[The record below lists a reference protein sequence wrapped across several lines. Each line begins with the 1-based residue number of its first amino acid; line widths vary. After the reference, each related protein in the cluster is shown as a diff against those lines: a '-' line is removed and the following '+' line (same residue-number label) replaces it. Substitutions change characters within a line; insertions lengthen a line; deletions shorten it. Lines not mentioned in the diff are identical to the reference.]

1 MEKWSNISEN
11 EVKSHTVVV
20 AIPHRWLRQ
29 VVERIFVSAQVDCV
43 CVENIEELY
52 QSMDGN
58 TALTIV
64 DVFSYSQYYRDIF
77 TQLKQRNSGVP
88 IVALVSAS
96 NTEYQHELTTAG
108 ASAIVIKENA
118 DEELIPALVQVLR
131 DREFNDAVAR
141 LLENQK
147 QFITLFKEEV
157 HLMGKEDG
165 NIFGKRFGRRS
176 FLKGSAAAA
185 AVAGVAVAS
194 PGNVVKKALAVGEEA
209 AVAAPEDQIFSG
221 ACRSGCNGGCLL
233 KLHVR
238 DEKLVKTSFGELP
251 DEEYNKRIC
260 LKGLSHVQRV
270 YDSNRL
276 KYPLKRV
283 GTRGS
288 GEWEQIS
295 WDEAITTITDK
306 WQELWKDYGQSS
318 VALVTASGNLG
329 GVHGGNALG
338 WFRKA
343 LGMTKIDNATDAAII
358 SFSAKAL
365 GISAAYNSNEL
376 LDMQNAKCIISW
388 GNNLTESNL
397 QSWRFVANAKEKG
410 AKLIVIDTIY
420 TTTASK
426 ADKFVSVRPG
436 TDAVLAMSMMNV
448 AIAEDLIDKEFIKS
462 STVGPFLV
470 KESDGKFLRLSDLGQ
485 LAEGDPDGIVVRGQD
500 GKIGLPT
507 EIADP
512 VISGTT
518 TVNGLKVTT
527 AFDLLKG
534 RVADYPPEKAQEICD
549 VPADTIRELLHMYV
563 ENSPSTIFMGYGLD
577 HYVNGHYNVMSVMA
591 LAMITGNLGKRGASC
606 GCLLPIDAFWAN
618 SGVYGMSEGTPGP
631 TVSILHLEDVLDNG
645 KFGDIP
651 VTLKS
656 LFIASSNPI
665 GNAANYNK
673 ILEMI
678 DRMEL
683 VVVSDITM
691 SDSAQYAD
699 IVLPAAHWF
708 EANDIFGAYSPNPYV
723 YLQEKALEPLYESKP
738 DFEIC
743 KMITEKLGL
752 AKEYNITDMEF
763 IEKYLDGP
771 GAKAKGITLE
781 SMKKNKAARVLPKP
795 FVHGEGGVFPTATGR
810 AQFYLEQ
817 PAPAYN
823 YGQDWDVEKERLPVL
838 FEPPTEAWHENPLFK
853 KYPFVLVQEHTR
865 WRTHTQWGHAPWL
878 RELDPEPIVKINPLD
893 AEPRGIKDGDI
904 VRVLN
909 DRGYVVLKAVIQN
922 GIRPGVLNIPKGW
935 QRGQFIEGHYQELTA
950 NRTNFVC
957 NNTPFYDILV
967 DVQKR

>member
-1 MEKWSNISEN
+1 MSEI
-11 EVKSHTVVV
+11 EVKSYTVVV

-29 VVERIFVSAQVDCV
+29 VVERIFSSARVDCV
-43 CVENIEELY
+43 CVENSDELY
-52 QSMDGN
+52 QSIDEN

-77 TQLKQRNSGVP
+77 TELKQRNAGLS

-96 NTEYQHELTTAG
+96 NRSYQYELTTAG
-108 ASAIVIKENA
+108 ASAIVVKENA
-118 DEELIPALVQVLR
+118 DEELIPALVQVLQ

-141 LLENQK
+141 LMESQK
-147 QFITLFKEEV
+147 QFITLIKEEV
-157 HLMGKEDG
+157 NLMGKENG

-185 AVAGVAVAS
+185 AIAGVAVAS

-209 AVAAPEDQIFSG
+209 AAVSTSEDQIFSG

-318 VALVTASGNLG
+318 VALITGSGNLG
-329 GVHGGNALG
+329 GVHGGNALA
-338 WFRKA
+338 WLRKA

-365 GISAAYNSNEL
+365 GTSAAYNSNEL

-485 LAEGDPDGIVVRGQD
+485 LAEGDPDSIVVRGQD

-512 VISGTT
+512 VISGTY
-518 TVNGLKVTT
+518 TVNELKVTT

-549 VPADTIRELLHMYV
+549 VPADTIRELLHIYV

-631 TVSILHLEDVLDNG
+631 TVSILHMEDVLDNG

-656 LFIASSNPI
+656 LFISSSNPI

-743 KMITEKLGL
+743 KMITQKLGL

-795 FVHGEGGVFPTATGR
+795 FVHGEGGVFPTTTGR

-817 PAPAYN
+817 PAPAYD

-893 AEPRGIKDGDI
+893 AEPRGIKNGDI
-904 VRVLN
+904 VRVFN
-909 DRGYVVLKAVIQN
+909 
-922 GIRPGVLNIPKGW
+922 
-935 QRGQFIEGHYQELTA
+935 
-950 NRTNFVC
+950 
-957 NNTPFYDILV
+957 
-967 DVQKR
+967 

>member
-1 MEKWSNISEN
+1 MKKWSTMSEI
-11 EVKSHTVVV
+11 EVKSYTVVV

-29 VVERIFVSAQVDCV
+29 VVERIFSSARVDCV
-43 CVENIEELY
+43 CVENSDELY
-52 QSMDGN
+52 QSIDEN

-77 TQLKQRNSGVP
+77 TELKQRNAGLS

-96 NTEYQHELTTAG
+96 NRSYQYELTTAG
-108 ASAIVIKENA
+108 ASAIVVKENA
-118 DEELIPALVQVLR
+118 DEELIPALVQVLQ

-141 LLENQK
+141 LMESQK
-147 QFITLFKEEV
+147 QFITLIKEEV
-157 HLMGKEDG
+157 NLMGKENG

-185 AVAGVAVAS
+185 AIAGVAVAS

-209 AVAAPEDQIFSG
+209 AAVSTSEDQIFSG

-318 VALVTASGNLG
+318 VALITGSGNLG
-329 GVHGGNALG
+329 GVHGGNALA
-338 WFRKA
+338 WLRKA

-365 GISAAYNSNEL
+365 GTSAAYNSNEL

-485 LAEGDPDGIVVRGQD
+485 LAEGDPDSIVVRGQD

-512 VISGTT
+512 VISGTY
-518 TVNGLKVTT
+518 TVNELKVTT

-549 VPADTIRELLHMYV
+549 VPADTIRELLHIYV

-631 TVSILHLEDVLDNG
+631 TVSILHMEDVLDNG

-656 LFIASSNPI
+656 LFISSSNPI

-743 KMITEKLGL
+743 KMITQKLGL

-795 FVHGEGGVFPTATGR
+795 FVHGEGGVFPTTTGR

-817 PAPAYN
+817 PAPAYD

-893 AEPRGIKDGDI
+893 AEPRGIKNGDI
-904 VRVLN
+904 VRVFN
-909 DRGYVVLKAVIQN
+909 
-922 GIRPGVLNIPKGW
+922 
-935 QRGQFIEGHYQELTA
+935 
-950 NRTNFVC
+950 
-957 NNTPFYDILV
+957 
-967 DVQKR
+967 